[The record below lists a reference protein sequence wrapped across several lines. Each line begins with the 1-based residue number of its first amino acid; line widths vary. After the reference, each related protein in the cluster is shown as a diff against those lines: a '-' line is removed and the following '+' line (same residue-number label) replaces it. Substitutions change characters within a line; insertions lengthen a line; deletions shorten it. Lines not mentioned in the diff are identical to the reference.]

1 MERIM
6 PIDLERVNL
15 KRSLRG
21 YDRSQVQDLM
31 NRAAKEMASL
41 RSDLDE
47 AKSENLRMKQELES
61 LRAQEN
67 SLKEILVLAQRTA
80 DDTRV
85 AAHKEADLVMEDAR
99 QKALEAES
107 QMQSKINDLRWELE
121 RLRLDKQKFLNSYRA
136 ALEAQLRDLVE
147 INGFTVIEGEAA
159 ANAVEA

>member
-1 MERIM
+1 MERIL

-15 KRSLRG
+15 KKSLRG

-47 AKSENLRMKQELES
+47 VKSENLRMKQELES

-85 AAHKEADLVMEDAR
+85 AAHKEADLIMEDAR
-99 QKALEAES
+99 QKALDAES

-147 INGFTVIEGEAA
+147 TNGFTVIEGEAA